1 MMKLFIDFIQYIFFI
16 LSVDT
21 VHLGAGLMSPSQ
33 FIQQLCQMTKKVEL
47 LDIHFFINI
56 FKLIHLTSVPSVIT
70 GLGLKL
76 PLLWFTFSKL
86 NTILFERIRDRKRK
100 RLQQDFTTDGDPV
113 NCQALFLNTFK
124 PKLLPDGFNHLLC
137 QVSTF

>member
-33 FIQQLCQMTKKVEL
+33 FIRQLCQMTKKVEL

-76 PLLWFTFSKL
+76 PFYGLLSQSSTQFCLKELET
-86 NTILFERIRDRKRK
+86 ERENVYSRTLRQMVI
-100 RLQQDFTTDGDPV
+100 Q
-113 NCQALFLNTFK
+113 
-124 PKLLPDGFNHLLC
+124 
-137 QVSTF
+137 STAKHFF

>member
-21 VHLGAGLMSPSQ
+21 VHLGAGLISPSQ
-33 FIQQLCQMTKKVEL
+33 FIRQLCQMTKKVEL
-47 LDIHFFINI
+47 LDIQSINI

-76 PLLWFTFSKL
+76 QFYGLLSQSSTQFCLKELET
-86 NTILFERIRDRKRK
+86 ERENVYSRTLRQMVI
-100 RLQQDFTTDGDPV
+100 Q
-113 NCQALFLNTFK
+113 
-124 PKLLPDGFNHLLC
+124 
-137 QVSTF
+137 STAKHFF